1 MGKKPNI
8 LFIFSDQHR
17 GDTLGSVGH
26 PVIKTPNLDKLA
38 KEGVVFRRCYTNSP
52 LCVPA
57 RSTLASGLYVNQ
69 HGAWNN
75 DFQADRNGP
84 SHIRNIR
91 DAGYLT
97 AVIGKTHLLNLKTYI
112 SVREVENEL
121 HDWGYE
127 YAMEI
132 LSTVNEGTIKNA
144 WTDHLAEKGLDE
156 IYFESIREFLRLNWT
171 YQRKPWEDP
180 PAPIPTEDHVDN
192 FVGQKAVEWIK
203 NYDNDRPFYLQV
215 CFPGPHPPF
224 NSAPEYRAL
233 YKPEEMPIGTLQL
246 PGKPHALYTD
256 FVIRW
261 SNLGEMTAEQ
271 MQLMR
276 TFYYAKIT
284 MIDERIGDITRALEE
299 KGMLDNTWI
308 VYSTDHGENLG
319 DHRLNQKVV
328 FFESAMHIPLIIR
341 PPGGVEGWQSSALTD
356 LLDVVATFQ
365 EITDAKSLVKCEG
378 ISLLSKINAG
388 PTGPEAQ
395 KGKDVIFSEVLGH
408 SMVFDGRYK
417 LAANAGNSELVE
429 LIDLKEDPQ
438 ELSNKIDDPSLL
450 EIRNTLFEKYL
461 KPFLEKTDPKKLSE
475 HEKRR
480 GRRLK
485 MLKKQASLKEF
496 I

>member
-8 LFIFSDQHR
+8 LFIFTDQHR

-38 KEGVVFRRCYTNSP
+38 DEGVVFRRCYTNSP

-69 HGAWNN
+69 HGSWDN
-75 DFQADRNGP
+75 DFPADRNGP

-97 AVIGKTHLLNLKTYI
+97 ALIGKSHLLNPYRGH
-112 SVREVENEL
+112 VREVENEL

-127 YAMEI
+127 YAMAI
-132 LSTVNEGTIKNA
+132 TTTVASGIRKNA

-156 IYFESIREFLRLNWT
+156 KYFESIREFLRLNWT
-171 YQRKPWEDP
+171 FQRKPWEDP

-203 NYDNDRPFYLQV
+203 NYNDDRPFYLQV

-246 PGKPHALYTD
+246 PGKPYPAYTD

-308 VYSTDHGENLG
+308 VYSSDHGENLG

-328 FFESAMHIPLIIR
+328 FFESAAHIPLIIR

-356 LLDVVATFQ
+356 LLDVAATFL
-365 EITDAKSLVKCEG
+365 EITDAESLEKCEG
-378 ISLLSKINAG
+378 ISLLRKIKDG
-388 PTGPEAQ
+388 SSGPEAQ

-417 LAANAGNSELVE
+417 LAANARNSELVE

-450 EIRNTLFEKYL
+450 EVRNTLFEKYL
-461 KPFLEKTDPKKLSE
+461 ISE

-480 GRRLK
+480 EPRLK
-485 MLKKQASLKEF
+485 MLEKQASLKK
-496 I
+496 II

>member
-1 MGKKPNI
+1 MSEKPNI
-8 LFIFSDQHR
+8 LFIFTDQHR

-75 DFQADRNGP
+75 DIQADRNGP

-97 AVIGKTHLLNLKTYI
+97 ALIGKAHLLNPHAGHL
-112 SVREVENEL
+112 REVENEL

-132 LSTVNEGTIKNA
+132 MSTVNPGIFKDA

-156 IYFESIREFLRLNWT
+156 IYFESTREFLRLNWSF
-171 YQRKPWEDP
+171 QRKPWEDP
-180 PAPIPTEDHVDN
+180 PAPIPTEDHIDN
-192 FVGQKAVEWIK
+192 FVGVKAVEWIK
-203 NYDNDRPFYLQV
+203 NYNDDRPFYLQV

-246 PGKPHALYTD
+246 PGKPYPFYTK
-256 FVIRW
+256 FVIKW
-261 SNLGEMTAEQ
+261 SNLGEMTPEQ

-284 MIDERIGDITRALEE
+284 MIDERIGDIIRALEE

-308 VYSTDHGENLG
+308 IYSTDHGENLG

-328 FFESAMHIPLIIR
+328 FFESAVHIPLIIR
-341 PPGGVEGWQSSALTD
+341 PPGGIEGWQSSAPQ
-356 LLDVVATFQ
+356 LLF
-365 EITDAKSLVKCEG
+365 
-378 ISLLSKINAG
+378 
-388 PTGPEAQ
+388 
-395 KGKDVIFSEVLGH
+395 
-408 SMVFDGRYK
+408 
-417 LAANAGNSELVE
+417 
-429 LIDLKEDPQ
+429 
-438 ELSNKIDDPSLL
+438 
-450 EIRNTLFEKYL
+450 
-461 KPFLEKTDPKKLSE
+461 KK
-475 HEKRR
+475 
-480 GRRLK
+480 
-485 MLKKQASLKEF
+485 
-496 I
+496 

>member
-1 MGKKPNI
+1 MSEKPNI
-8 LFIFSDQHR
+8 LFIFTDQHR

-69 HGAWNN
+69 HGAWDN
-75 DFQADRNGP
+75 DAPADRNGP

-91 DAGYLT
+91 EAGYLT
-97 AVIGKTHLLNLKTYI
+97 ALIGKTHLLNLHPGH
-112 SVREVENEL
+112 VRDMENEL

-132 LSTVNEGTIKNA
+132 TSTVNDGRLKNA

-156 IYFESIREFLRLNWT
+156 KYYESIRDFIRLNWSF
-171 YQRKPWEDP
+171 QRKPWEDP

-203 NYDNDRPFYLQV
+203 NYNDDRPFYLQV

-233 YKPEEMPIGTLQL
+233 YKPEEMPIGILQL
-246 PGKPHALYTD
+246 PGKPYPLYTN

-261 SNLGEMTAEQ
+261 SNLSEMTAEQ

-308 VYSTDHGENLG
+308 IYSTDHGENLG
-319 DHRLNQKVV
+319 DHRLNQKIV
-328 FFESAMHIPLIIR
+328 FFESAVHIPLIIR
-341 PPGGVEGWQSSALTD
+341 PPGGVEGWQTHALTD
-356 LLDVVATFQ
+356 LLDVTATFL
-365 EITDAKSLVKCEG
+365 EIADAKSLINCEG
-378 ISLLSKINAG
+378 ISLLSKIKAG
-388 PTGPEAQ
+388 PSGPEAQ

-417 LAANAGNSELVE
+417 LAANVRNSELVE

-450 EIRNTLFEKYL
+450 EIRNNLFEKHL

-480 GRRLK
+480 ERRRK
-485 MLKKQASLKEF
+485 MLMKQASIK
-496 I
+496 

>member
-26 PVIKTPNLDKLA
+26 PVITTPNLDKLA

-69 HGAWNN
+69 HGAWDN
-75 DFQADRNGP
+75 DFPADRNGP

-97 AVIGKTHLLNLKTYI
+97 ALIGKTHLLNRHRGH
-112 SVREVENEL
+112 VREVESEL

-127 YAMEI
+127 DVMVI
-132 LSTVNEGTIKNA
+132 TSTVNNGTLKNA
-144 WTDHLAEKGLDE
+144 WSDHLAEKGLDE
-156 IYFESIREFLRLNWT
+156 IYFESIREFIKLNWT
-171 YQRKPWEDP
+171 FQRKPWEDP

-203 NYDNDRPFYLQV
+203 DYNDDRPFYLQV

-246 PGKPHALYTD
+246 PGKPYPPYTD

-276 TFYYAKIT
+276 SYYYAKIT
-284 MIDERIGDITRALEE
+284 MIDERIGDIIQALEE

-328 FFESAMHIPLIIR
+328 FFESAIHIPLIIR
-341 PPGGVEGWQSSALTD
+341 PPGAVEGWHSSALTD
-356 LLDVVATFQ
+356 LLDVTATFL
-365 EITDAKSLVKCEG
+365 EIAEAKSLDDCEG
-378 ISLLSKINAG
+378 ISLLYKIKGG
-388 PTGPEAQ
+388 PSGPEAQ

-417 LAANAGNSELVE
+417 LAANARNNELVE

-450 EIRNTLFEKYL
+450 EIRNNLFEKYL
-461 KPFLEKTDPKKLSE
+461 KPFLEKTDLKKLSE
-475 HEKRR
+475 HEKRTE
-480 GRRLK
+480 RRRKIL
-485 MLKKQASLKEF
+485 MKQASLKEF

>member
-8 LFIFSDQHR
+8 LFIFTDQHR
-17 GDTLGSVGH
+17 DDTLGSVGH

-38 KEGVVFRRCYTNSP
+38 KEGVLFRRCYTNSP

-57 RSTLASGLYVNQ
+57 RSSLASGLHVNQ
-69 HGAWNN
+69 HGSWDN
-75 DFQADRNGP
+75 DFPADRNGP

-97 AVIGKTHLLNLKTYI
+97 ALIGKTHLLNPYRGH
-112 SVREVENEL
+112 VREVENEL

-132 LSTVNEGTIKNA
+132 ATTVANGRRKNA
-144 WTDHLAEKGLDE
+144 WTDHLAEKGLDK

-171 YQRKPWEDP
+171 FQRKPWEDP

-192 FVGQKAVEWIK
+192 FVGQKSVEWIK
-203 NYDNDRPFYLQV
+203 NYNDDRPFYLQV

-246 PGKPHALYTD
+246 PGKPHAPYTD
-256 FVIRW
+256 FVIKW

-328 FFESAMHIPLIIR
+328 FFESAIHIPLIIR

-365 EITDAKSLVKCEG
+365 EITGAKSLEKCEG

-480 GRRLK
+480 EGRLK

-496 I
+496 T

>member
-8 LFIFSDQHR
+8 LFIFTDQHR

-38 KEGVVFRRCYTNSP
+38 DEGVVFRRCYTNSP

-57 RSTLASGLYVNQ
+57 RSSLASGLYVNQ
-69 HGAWNN
+69 HGAWDN
-75 DFQADRNGP
+75 DFPADRNGP
-84 SHIRNIR
+84 SHVRNIR

-97 AVIGKTHLLNLKTYI
+97 ALIGKTHLLNPYLGH
-112 SVREVENEL
+112 VREVENEL

-132 LSTVNEGTIKNA
+132 ATTVANGRRKNA

-171 YQRKPWEDP
+171 FQRKPWEDP

-192 FVGQKAVEWIK
+192 FVGQKTVEWIK
-203 NYDNDRPFYLQV
+203 NYNDDRPFYLQV

-246 PGKPHALYTD
+246 PGKPHAPYTD
-256 FVIRW
+256 FVIKW

-276 TFYYAKIT
+276 SFYYAKIT

-328 FFESAMHIPLIIR
+328 FFESAVHIPLIIR

-395 KGKDVIFSEVLGH
+395 KGKDVIFSEVIGH

-417 LAANAGNSELVE
+417 LAADAGTSELVE

-450 EIRNTLFEKYL
+450 EVRNTLFEKYL
-461 KPFLEKTDPKKLSE
+461 KPFLEKTVRKKLSE

-480 GRRLK
+480 ERRLK
-485 MLKKQASLKEF
+485 MLKKQASLKK
-496 I
+496 II

>member
-69 HGAWNN
+69 HGAWDN
-75 DFQADRNGP
+75 DAPADRNGP

-91 DAGYLT
+91 NAGYLT
-97 AVIGKTHLLNLKTYI
+97 ALIGKTHLLNLHPGH
-112 SVREVENEL
+112 VRDMENEL

-132 LSTVNEGTIKNA
+132 TSTVNDGRLKNA

-156 IYFESIREFLRLNWT
+156 KYYESIRDFIRLNWSF
-171 YQRKPWEDP
+171 QRKPWEDP

-192 FVGQKAVEWIK
+192 FVGQKAVEWIN
-203 NYDNDRPFYLQV
+203 NYNDDRPFYLQV

-233 YKPEEMPIGTLQL
+233 YKPEEMPIGILQL
-246 PGKPHALYTD
+246 PGKPYPLYTN

-261 SNLGEMTAEQ
+261 SNLSEMTAEQ

-308 VYSTDHGENLG
+308 IYSTDHGENLG
-319 DHRLNQKVV
+319 DHRLNQKIV
-328 FFESAMHIPLIIR
+328 FFESAVHIPLIIR
-341 PPGGVEGWQSSALTD
+341 PPGGVEGWQTHALTD
-356 LLDVVATFQ
+356 LLDVTATFL
-365 EITDAKSLVKCEG
+365 EIADAKSLINCEG
-378 ISLLSKINAG
+378 ISLLSKIKAG
-388 PTGPEAQ
+388 PSGPEAQ

-438 ELSNKIDDPSLL
+438 ELSNKINDPSLL
-450 EIRNTLFEKYL
+450 EIRNTLFEKHL

-480 GRRLK
+480 EGRLK
-485 MLKKQASLKEF
+485 MLMKQASIK
-496 I
+496 

>member
-1 MGKKPNI
+1 MSTKPNI

-69 HGAWNN
+69 HGAWDN
-75 DFQADRNGP
+75 DFPADRNGP

-97 AVIGKTHLLNLKTYI
+97 ALIGKTHLVNRHRGH
-112 SVREVENEL
+112 VREVESEL

-127 YAMEI
+127 DAMEI
-132 LSTVNEGTIKNA
+132 TSTVNNGTLKNA

-156 IYFESIREFLRLNWT
+156 AYYESIREFLRLNWT
-171 YQRKPWEDP
+171 FQRKPWEDP

-203 NYDNDRPFYLQV
+203 NYNDDRPFYLQV

-233 YKPEEMPIGTLQL
+233 YKPEEMPIGILQL
-246 PGKPHALYTD
+246 PGKPYPLYTD

-261 SNLGEMTAEQ
+261 SNLSEMTAEQ

-299 KGMLDNTWI
+299 KGMLDDTWI

-328 FFESAMHIPLIIR
+328 FFESAVHIPLIIR

-356 LLDVVATFQ
+356 LLDVVATFV
-365 EITDAKSLVKCEG
+365 EIAEAKSLDNCEG
-378 ISLLSKINAG
+378 ISLLRKIKRG
-388 PTGPEAQ
+388 PSGPEAQ

-417 LAANAGNSELVE
+417 LAAKARNSELVE

-450 EIRNTLFEKYL
+450 EIRNNLFEKYL

-480 GRRLK
+480 ERRRK
-485 MLKKQASLKEF
+485 MLMKQASIK
-496 I
+496 